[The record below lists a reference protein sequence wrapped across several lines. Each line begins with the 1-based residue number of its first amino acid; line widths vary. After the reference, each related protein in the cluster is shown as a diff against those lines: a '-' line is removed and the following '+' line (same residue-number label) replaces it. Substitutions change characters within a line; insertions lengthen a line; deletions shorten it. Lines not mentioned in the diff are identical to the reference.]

1 MLNKQILQIL
11 VCVGLLGATICAS
24 AADVKPD
31 ACSTFGSNP
40 DWAHSEDCK
49 KCGEMQHAPHYY
61 CDCHASGTL
70 HFGMDT
76 IITDTTW
83 LKAPLTDVI
92 NKGIMAYWFSDS
104 DNGIGVEFYVNCIQI
119 APYKKAYISP
129 NKSYGID
136 SKELKRI
143 VEEANLGTMIKNFD
157 AYFRFYPL
165 NGKPGRVI
173 GLEYNQGFHST
184 CEDLFPV
191 YYNMLYPFSY
201 TDNVYELRPQD
212 MKKDFFVQWKQT
224 RIKNKDTSAD
234 MAITWGEC
242 MGDTVGSAYLFDST
256 KVYFPSRHLLDSAQ
270 AAGKS
275 LFFHFKSTGMGTLTF
290 VSPIHWECDTLE
302 YELCEGLSVT
312 LKDTVLTETTI
323 YADTTWVGGDMCK
336 QTIHDVTII
345 PPTPIDTV
353 IYLKRSDLPLRFNGW
368 KRIDAFG
375 NYTIMDKSKRG
386 ECAKLYHLQLIEDV
400 TSHVARTD
408 GNFALLAQ
416 TYIPAGKAMQVV
428 IPAAGQLQVVDM
440 LGRVLYAQA
449 VGKGEHTLQL
459 GEMGHY
465 IVRLITP
472 DQVLTQR
479 VQVQ

>member
-1 MLNKQILQIL
+1 MRINKQILRVL
-11 VCVGLLGATICAS
+11 TCGVLLGTTMFAF

-49 KCGEMQHAPHYY
+49 KCGEMQNAPHYY
-61 CDCHASGTL
+61 CECHAAGHL
-70 HFGMDT
+70 HYGMDT

-83 LKAPLTDVI
+83 LKAPLTEVI
-92 NKGIMAYWFSDS
+92 EKGIMAYWFSE
-104 DNGIGVEFYVNCIQI
+104 NGIGVEFYVNCIQI
-119 APYKKAYISP
+119 APYKLAYISA
-129 NKSYGID
+129 NKSYGMD
-136 SKELKRI
+136 SKELQAI
-143 VEEANLGTMIKNFD
+143 VDKNNLGTIVKNFD

-184 CEDLFPV
+184 CDDLFPV

-212 MKKDFFVQWKQT
+212 MNRDFFVQWKQT
-224 RIKNKDTSAD
+224 RNKNKDTSAD

-256 KVYFPSRHLLDSAQ
+256 KVYFPDRHLLDSAR
-270 AAGKS
+270 AADKS

-290 VSPIHWECDTLE
+290 VSPVHWERDSLE

-312 LKDTVLTETTI
+312 LKDTVLTETTV
-323 YADTTWVGGDMCK
+323 YADTTWVVGDTCK
-336 QTIHDVTII
+336 LTIHDVTVI
-345 PPTPIDTV
+345 PPTPIDTI
-353 IYLKRSDLPLRFNGW
+353 IYLKKEDLPHRFNGW
-368 KRIDAFG
+368 KRLNAFG
-375 NYTIMDKSKRG
+375 NYTIMDNSVEG

-400 TSHVARTD
+400 TSNVARID
-408 GNFALLAQ
+408 ANFALLAQ
-416 TYIPAGKAMQVV
+416 TYIPAGKAMQVA
-428 IPAAGQLQVVDM
+428 IPQGGQLQVVDM

-459 GEMGHY
+459 SEMGHY

-472 DQVLTQR
+472 DQVITQR
-479 VQVQ
+479 VQVL